1 MLGQSGLETK
11 LLAFQFLL
19 HLRQPADL
27 TNALLRHSRKAFSE
41 KLFHHHFGYISH
53 CLKTVARVLAF
64 DCFVQEFLLIVVYA
78 HALSSFRMSNPV
90 TFPCG
95 CEMLQKFV
103 LCRQDLCCHCADAI
117 CEALADATGCGG
129 SLKNLAKI
137 VDNRSHN
144 KSGYSG
150 SVLVS
155 KSIPCSTIRSMHM
168 VVATSFGESLQ
179 LRDGRLQP
187 CGFWPQAP
195 MFRCIENNVQQI
207 VVTTCGKE
215 KMNA

>member
-11 LLAFQFLL
+11 LLALQFLL

-41 KLFHHHFGYISH
+41 KFFHHHFGYISH

-64 DCFVQEFLLIVVYA
+64 DCFVQELLLIVVYA

-103 LCRQDLCCHCADAI
+103 LCRQEFFGYI
-117 CEALADATGCGG
+117 CILISKVDRIYVV
-129 SLKNLAKI
+129 I
-137 VDNRSHN
+137 VLMQSARLLLMQ
-144 KSGYSG
+144 
-150 SVLVS
+150 LV
-155 KSIPCSTIRSMHM
+155 
-168 VVATSFGESLQ
+168 AEG
-179 LRDGRLQP
+179 
-187 CGFWPQAP
+187 A
-195 MFRCIENNVQQI
+195 
-207 VVTTCGKE
+207 
-215 KMNA
+215 